1 MGSKAV
7 EKILLIFLG
16 ATLASGYW
24 LNHGERK
31 AEEKNNECEMKLELQ
46 RSEFLYW
53 NARHR
58 EHNLNLIEEIHKMQ
72 RGEL

>member
-24 LNHGERK
+24 LNHNGK
-31 AEEKNNECEMKLELQ
+31 QLEKTNNECEIKLEFQ
-46 RSEFLYW
+46 RAEFLYW
-53 NARHR
+53 NERHQ